1 MAAKGKVW
9 RTAGVPE
16 ATGVGL
22 GDDGAAGFLAGNR
35 LPHILGGQSHADGVG
50 RVEVGQRNLLAVCGG
65 EAKGGLANLDAVG
78 LVAREATQPL
88 CVWAG
93 CWGAGDNLAL
103 CASLP
108 LAIAWAV
115 LVQLCCPLCGVW
127 GHGELFVCDLP
138 EPADAV
144 VDAEVGPVPTA
155 WIETSALLQLLS
167 EKYSYTSSTSPVY
180 APLNTRLD

>member
-16 ATGVGL
+16 AAVAGL

-50 RVEVGQRNLLAVCGG
+50 RVEVGQGNLLAVCVG
-65 EAKGGLANLDAVG
+65 ETKGGLANLDAVG
-78 LVAREATQPL
+78 QVAREAAQPL